1 MGDATGVPRMDS
13 PPTVSPKF
21 FHSHRHT
28 YPMGQTNVPADI
40 FLLHIDIG
48 IVFLVCLRMFLIFYI
63 F

>member
-1 MGDATGVPRMDS
+1 MLCWQLKYCDGVVIDGDATGVPRMDS

-48 IVFLVCLRMFLIFYI
+48 VF
-63 F
+63 